1 VADEDIA
8 NMALAHI
15 GAAGSIS
22 DLDTDTNEESVVINR
37 FLTKAREQMLR
48 SHDWSFATKTAT
60 LSDQT
65 EEPNEEWS
73 YGYRY
78 PSDCIKARRIF
89 TGEDRVPTPG
99 AAIPFK
105 IANNTTTTSIS
116 AATAA
121 NPVVLTVASTEHL
134 FNGDQI
140 IISGVAG
147 MTNLNGNTYTVAS
160 KATTTITLS
169 GTDGSAYSAYT
180 SGGTVTLTSYSALAI
195 YTDEDD
201 AVLEYTFSATDT
213 TYYPADFELALSYLL
228 AFYIAPKLSRGDL
241 FGMQQRMMQLY
252 QEAWQI
258 ALVNDSR
265 ERRKDPPADAEW
277 IRDR

>member
-1 VADEDIA
+1 MADEDIA

-15 GAAGSIS
+15 GAGGSIS

-48 SHDWSFATKTAT
+48 SHDWSFATKTASLGGEADDPT
-60 LSDQT
+60 
-65 EEPNEEWS
+65 EEWS
-73 YGYRY
+73 KSYRY
-78 PSDCIKARRIF
+78 PSDCVKVRRIF
-89 TGEDRVPTPG
+89 TGEDRVLTPG

-105 IANNTTTTSIS
+105 IANNTTTYTIT

-121 NPVVLTVASTEHL
+121 NPVVVTSADHGL

-140 IISGVAG
+140 LITGVAG
-147 MTNLNGNTYTVAS
+147 MTSLNGNTYTVAS
-160 KATTTITLS
+160 ATTNTVALS

-180 SGGTVTLTSYSALAI
+180 SGGSIALTSYSALAI

-201 AVLEYTFSATDT
+201 AAIEYTFSVTDT
-213 TYYPADFELALSYLL
+213 TIYPADFEIAFSYLL

-241 FGMQQRMMQLY
+241 FGMQQRMIQLY
-252 QEAWQI
+252 QEHLDR
-258 ALVNDSR
+258 ALINDTR
-265 ERRKDPPADAEW
+265 ERRKDPPAEAEF